1 MNKDAPLN
9 IQCGDTIRLKK
20 SLKLGKMYDRFMFL
34 NSMDYRPS
42 RVTILMVDGNTVLAK
57 GRDDITWW
65 YPFAMLDMR
74 TLRKAK
80 ERLN

>member
-9 IQCGDTIRLKK
+9 IQCGDTIRLKQ
-20 SLKLGKMYDRFMFL
+20 SLKLGKIYDGFTF
-34 NSMDYRPS
+34 SDTMDYRLS
-42 RVTILMVDGNTVLAK
+42 RVTILMVDDYTVLAK
-57 GRDDITWW
+57 GPNNYTFW
-65 YPFAMLDMR
+65 YPFSMLDMR